1 MNDIFKKAGAGLLI
15 LGISFYAITQT
26 ITALIPG
33 FLGGIILLLTLLSD
47 RFTNQSRHFAH
58 VILLVLLAG
67 AGATYKSVISIF
79 GYFILIP

>member
-33 FLGGIILLLTLLSD
+33 FFLMILVTSFIYISNYYSEII
-47 RFTNQSRHFAH
+47 
-58 VILLVLLAG
+58 
-67 AGATYKSVISIF
+67 K
-79 GYFILIP
+79 